1 MIIEDFTHSS
11 DAANV
16 ARRAYQ
22 ASLDLAAA
30 KSRDRAAALQA
41 MAGSLKRRQNEILE
55 ANTLDLE
62 ASRDMAIPDLI
73 VEWLKLTPERIKT
86 TVQILER
93 LGEMPDPIGRVINAS
108 YQVDRCQVYCQSL
121 PLGAIALIYEAF
133 PELGAIAAGLC
144 LKSANSLILK
154 GGSES

>member
-1 MIIEDFTHSS
+1 MIIEDFSHSS

-30 KSRDRAAALQA
+30 KSTDRAAALQA

-93 LGEMPDPIGRVINAS
+93 LGGNARS
-108 YQVDRCQVYCQSL
+108 HRPGDQCFLS
-121 PLGAIALIYEAF
+121 G
-133 PELGAIAAGLC
+133 
-144 LKSANSLILK
+144 
-154 GGSES
+154 

>member
-1 MIIEDFTHSS
+1 MIIEDFSHSS

-154 GGSES
+154 G